1 MRKFFAAL
9 TLMTALSSAAVA
21 GTHAGVTMPDTV
33 YSSDGTALT
42 LNGMGLR
49 EKFLI
54 DIYVGGLYL
63 PAKTSDASA
72 VINNDVHKRI
82 VMKFIYSK
90 VTKQQMI
97 DTFEE
102 NFVKNPAAGSLSAQ
116 KTQLY
121 AAMSDVVAGDQVV
134 IDYVPGQGTSVYVK
148 GAQKVTIPGADF
160 MKAVFSIYFGPSP
173 AYAPLKDGMLGR

>member
-1 MRKFFAAL
+1 MRNFFAAL

-49 EKFLI
+49 EKFFI

-102 NFVKNPAAGSLSAQ
+102 NFVKNPAAASLSSQ
-116 KTQLY
+116 KSQLY

-160 MKAVFSIYFGPSP
+160 MKAVFSIYFGASP